1 MKNKSEE
8 DIQKWKN
15 NISNSMKQVV
25 KESGRDMRTF
35 LGKPHS
41 EESKKLMSQKV
52 KERWIKRKESQN
64 G

>member
-35 LGKPHS
+35 
-41 EESKKLMSQKV
+41 
-52 KERWIKRKESQN
+52 
-64 G
+64 

>member
-25 KESGRDMRTF
+25 KESGRDMITF
-35 LGKPHS
+35 LGKHHS
-41 EESKKLMSQKV
+41 EESKKLISQKV
-52 KERWIKRKESQN
+52 K
-64 G
+64 